1 MNNKAKRQTKYTD
14 EQATNIDETTRSIQ
28 PLKSARKTSSTQ
40 TDKQASKHASKR
52 AGKQA
57 GKQAGILHHTIPY
70 HTISYHTSPSHPIPY
85 NIKSIVSLLHDFFE
99 EVVKRGVAVRHH
111 DGPLCGERVVQVA
124 DDLHRHIGLACH
136 NRCDRTKKKGG
147 QKKTREKRK
156 QTRYMKRKK
165 KTQQREK
172 NRGTKEKNE
181 RNRQKKEGRKE
192 RAAREDARQQL
203 EITTVP
209 PLWTLAGIYDVNGI
223 LRQLQYLWYQ

>member
-1 MNNKAKRQTKYTD
+1 MTCTATSVLPVTTGAT
-14 EQATNIDETTRSIQ
+14 EQ
-28 PLKSARKTSSTQ
+28 
-40 TDKQASKHASKR
+40 
-52 AGKQA
+52 
-57 GKQAGILHHTIPY
+57 
-70 HTISYHTSPSHPIPY
+70 
-85 NIKSIVSLLHDFFE
+85 
-99 EVVKRGVAVRHH
+99 
-111 DGPLCGERVVQVA
+111 
-124 DDLHRHIGLACH
+124 
-136 NRCDRTKKKGG
+136 KKKGG

-165 KTQQREK
+165 KNQQREK